1 MIYTIFL
8 CFKSPA
14 EFNISDVLWVALKLL
29 HSGRGPGFGLGFG
42 LARGSALNSVGLG
55 RRVRPDLTRV

>member
-14 EFNISDVLWVALKLL
+14 KFNISDVLWVALKLL

-42 LARGSALNSVGLG
+42 LARGSALNSVGLD
-55 RRVRPDLTRV
+55 PI